1 MAATNRRRFRLHQ
14 PNSTAIVLWNM
25 PANSRFCIAA
35 VIGGEWMETGWS
47 AALGVI
53 VDYQPM
59 TYWRMTNGAEFW
71 WTLSGR
77 HELLADRFA
86 EQPFRYAEI
95 ESLTVYR
102 EARAGREVWACDWLG
117 LCEAL
122 ACIRGIRLAPLAGV
136 RPWPSSPP
144 TDALVLVADPEPHT
158 LPTGGRDSPL

>member
-14 PNSTAIVLWNM
+14 PNSTAIMLWNM
-25 PANSRFCIAA
+25 PVNPRFCLAA
-35 VIGGEWMETGWS
+35 VIGGEWMETDWY
-47 AALGVI
+47 AALAVI

-59 TYWRMTNGAEFW
+59 AYWRMTNGAAFV
-71 WTLSGR
+71 WTPSGR
-77 HELLADRFA
+77 HELLADRFD

-102 EARAGREVWACDWLG
+102 EARAGREVWGCDWLR

-122 ACIRGIRLAPLAGV
+122 ACVRGIRLSPLVEV

-144 TDALVLVADPEPHT
+144 TDALVLVADPECST
-158 LPTGGRDSPL
+158 AADDEA